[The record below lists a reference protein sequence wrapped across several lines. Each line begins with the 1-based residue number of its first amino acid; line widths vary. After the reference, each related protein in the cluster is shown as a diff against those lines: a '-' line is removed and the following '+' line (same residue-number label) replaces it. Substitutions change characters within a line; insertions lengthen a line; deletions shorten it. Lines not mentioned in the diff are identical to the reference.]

1 MKYLLSWILSVNRTL
16 TTASS
21 WLRLTRTIRM
31 PTLRLNI
38 ATRYGYHTAAG
49 FVHVRKF
56 SLCRRKI
63 DDKKKTSDIN
73 DAQWARIPKKLAKVE
88 KLISNFRKCNYCI
101 CFGKKT
107 KFFRMCPIPELYI
120 LYLSFQF
127 SSKLP
132 FAWNSHDTLRANW
145 DFVVILCVYFE
156 NGVWKSNF
164 AKWILFL
171 KVCTTKN

>member
-49 FVHVRKF
+49 FVHVTYESFLYVEGR
-56 SLCRRKI
+56 LMI
-63 DDKKKTSDIN
+63 KKKTSDIN

-107 KFFRMCPIPELYI
+107 KFFRMCPYIFCIWVSSSVQSCPSHGTAMILSELIEI
-120 LYLSFQF
+120 LLLFCACISKTEFGNRILQNGF
-127 SSKLP
+127 SS
-132 FAWNSHDTLRANW
+132 
-145 DFVVILCVYFE
+145 
-156 NGVWKSNF
+156 
-164 AKWILFL
+164 
-171 KVCTTKN
+171 